1 MYYLNE
7 KIYEINGMWKL
18 KEIMYNVSVKWISL
32 LSKEIK

>member
-18 KEIMYNVSVKWISL
+18 KEIMYNVSVK
-32 LSKEIK
+32 